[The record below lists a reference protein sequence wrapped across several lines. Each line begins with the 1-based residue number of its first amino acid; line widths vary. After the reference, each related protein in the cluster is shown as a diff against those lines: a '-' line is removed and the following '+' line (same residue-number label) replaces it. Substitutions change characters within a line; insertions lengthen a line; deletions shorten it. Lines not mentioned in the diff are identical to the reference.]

1 MEYFSA
7 FEGKHCPSIQLQ
19 MYKTERDVQASL
31 LHYNQETHSYN
42 FAVGNSFFLTSFSCS
57 VYPIPVTK
65 RRTYA
70 LLGKKFSISKRSV
83 E

>member
-1 MEYFSA
+1 MEYFSV
-7 FEGKHCPSIQLQ
+7 FEGKHCPSSQLQ
-19 MYKTERDVQASL
+19 MDKTERDVQASL
-31 LHYNQETHSYN
+31 LHCNLGTHSYN
-42 FAVGNSFFLTSFSCS
+42 FAVENSFFLTSFLCL
-57 VYPIPVTK
+57 VYPTPVTK